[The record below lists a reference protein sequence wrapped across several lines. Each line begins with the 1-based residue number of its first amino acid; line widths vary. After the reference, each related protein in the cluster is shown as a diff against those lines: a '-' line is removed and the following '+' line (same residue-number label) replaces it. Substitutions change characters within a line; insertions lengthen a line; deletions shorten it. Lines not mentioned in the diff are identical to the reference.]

1 MKNIGSEHKRL
12 EERKEK
18 TFLSGTETESNRRIL
33 YLRCR
38 KKFDAAEMAS
48 RLGAQK
54 YIWTVRAW
62 VSVRVRVR
70 EHVSERERA
79 CACVCE
85 RERERERESLYRE
98 EEKHISGLILKG
110 ESHTRSLVS
119 DEMPQ
124 Q

>member
-62 VSVRVRVR
+62 VSVCECERVNTCLRERGRVRV
-70 EHVSERERA
+70 
-79 CACVCE
+79 CVCVRE
-85 RERERERESLYRE
+85 RERERERETE
-98 EEKHISGLILKG
+98 
-110 ESHTRSLVS
+110 LV
-119 DEMPQ
+119 
-124 Q
+124 